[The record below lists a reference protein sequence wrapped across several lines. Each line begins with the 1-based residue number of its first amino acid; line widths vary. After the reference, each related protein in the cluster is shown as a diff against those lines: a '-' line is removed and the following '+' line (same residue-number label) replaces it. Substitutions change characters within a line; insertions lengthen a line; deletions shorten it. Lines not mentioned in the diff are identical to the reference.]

1 MTIRCFALFCMISLV
16 ARSQEPPVL
25 TKPVPFNTQEADA
38 IVSRMQIFPK
48 DNAWNADI
56 TRWPIAH
63 NSKDL
68 INSIGPN
75 LKLRSNHD
83 MAYILVPPNQK
94 LVEVKITGYPDES
107 DKGPY
112 PVPDDL
118 PIEGWPS
125 EYRTRK
131 QGRLLTLLDVQRDV
145 INENGDRHA
154 IVVDPTRG
162 KLYEFYQMKRTDRG
176 WEAAQASIFDLN
188 SNTLRPAGWTSADA
202 AGLPIFPAVV
212 RYDEIQQ
219 GEIKHAIRFTVPKT
233 RRACVH
239 PATHFASK
247 LDDPKLPRMGE
258 RFRLRGDFNLTGFS
272 KETQVV
278 LRALQK
284 HGMILADNGIAWGMS
299 FAPDE
304 RMKALHEELRLV
316 TGKDFQVVIDP
327 LNRGSGTK

>member
-1 MTIRCFALFCMISLV
+1 MTLRCLV
-16 ARSQEPPVL
+16 FFLLSNLASFSQEPPVL
-25 TKPVPFNTQEADA
+25 SKPIAFNTPEADA
-38 IVSRMQIFPK
+38 IVSRLQIFPK

-56 TRWPIAH
+56 SHWPIAP

-68 INSIGPN
+68 INSIGSN

-94 LVEVKITGYPDES
+94 LVDVKITGYPDES

-112 PVPDDL
+112 PVPDEL

-131 QGRLLTLLDVQRDV
+131 QGKLLTLLEVQRDV
-145 INENGDRHA
+145 INEKGDRHA
-154 IVVDPTRG
+154 IIVDPTRG

-202 AGLPIFPAVV
+202 AGLPIFPAIV
-212 RYDEIQQ
+212 RYDEIQR
-219 GEIKHAIRFTVPKT
+219 GEINHALRFTAPKT
-233 RRACVH
+233 RRAYVH

-247 LDDPKLPRMGE
+247 NNDPKLPRMGE
-258 RFRLRGDFNLTGFS
+258 RFRLRSNFNMTGFS
-272 KETQVV
+272 QEAQVV
-278 LRALQK
+278 LKALQK

-304 RMKALHEELRLV
+304 RMKPLHDELRIV
-316 TGKDFQVVIDP
+316 TGKDFVVVTSP
-327 LNRGSGTK
+327 N

>member
-1 MTIRCFALFCMISLV
+1 MTIRCLV
-16 ARSQEPPVL
+16 VFFLATLAACSQVPPVL
-25 TKPVPFNTQEADA
+25 TRPIPFNTPEADA
-38 IVSRMQIFPK
+38 IVSKMQIFPK

-56 TRWPIAH
+56 SQWPIAP
-63 NSKDL
+63 NSQDL

-75 LKLRSNHD
+75 LKLRSNYD

-94 LVEVKITGYPDES
+94 LVDVKITGYPDES

-154 IVVDPTRG
+154 IIVDPARG
-162 KLYEFYQMKRTDRG
+162 KLYEFFGMKRTDQG

-212 RYDEIQQ
+212 RYDEIQR
-219 GEIKHAIRFTVPKT
+219 GEINHALRFTVPRT
-233 RRACVH
+233 RRAYVH

-258 RFRLRGDFNLTGFS
+258 RFRLRSDFDLKSFTR
-272 KETQVV
+272 EAQVV
-278 LRALQK
+278 LKALQK

-304 RMKALHEELRLV
+304 RMKPLHHELRLV
-316 TGKDFQVVIDP
+316 LGKDFEAV
-327 LNRGSGTK
+327 LLKSK

>member
-1 MTIRCFALFCMISLV
+1 MTIRCLALFCMISL
-16 ARSQEPPVL
+16 AAWSQEPPAL
-25 TKPVPFNTQEADA
+25 TKPIPFNTPEADA
-38 IVSRMQIFPK
+38 IVSKMQIFPK
-48 DNAWNADI
+48 DNAWNVDI
-56 TRWPIAH
+56 TTWPIAD

-94 LVEVKITGYPDES
+94 LVDVKINGYPDES

-112 PVPDDL
+112 PISDEL

-145 INENGDRHA
+145 LNEGGDRHA
-154 IVVDPTRG
+154 IIVDPTRG
-162 KLYEFYQMKRTDRG
+162 KLYEFFGMKRTDHG

-188 SNTLRPAGWTSADA
+188 SNALRPAGWTSADA
-202 AGLPIFPAVV
+202 AGLPIFPAIV
-212 RYDEIQQ
+212 RYDEIQR
-219 GEIKHAIRFTVPKT
+219 GEINHALRFTAPKT
-233 RRACVH
+233 RRAYVH

-258 RFRLRGDFNLTGFS
+258 RFRLRSDFNMTGYS
-272 KETQVV
+272 KEAQVV
-278 LRALQK
+278 LKALQK

-304 RMKALHEELRLV
+304 RMKVLHDGLRKV
-316 TGKDFQVVIDP
+316 SGKDFVVVTNP
-327 LNRGSGTK
+327 Q